1 MKNNQKES
9 TRCTGLPHRQPT
21 KLPTQRDGLPPPP
34 ITMGEAEGNGVNS
47 LAYPAED
54 FERFTI
60 KEKRPNPIPAPAS
73 NPIIPTPQAT
83 MDSFR
88 DVTAEFFEASES
100 MPILFCDRNARANSF
115 EL

>member
-1 MKNNQKES
+1 
-9 TRCTGLPHRQPT
+9 
-21 KLPTQRDGLPPPP
+21 
-34 ITMGEAEGNGVNS
+34 MGEAESNGVNS

-73 NPIIPTPQAT
+73 NPIIPAPQAT

-88 DVTAEFFEASES
+88 DVTAEFFEASAS
-100 MPILFCDRNARANSF
+100 MPILSCDGNARANSF